1 MEILREY
8 RPSDAAATLEVFLAA
23 VTGTAAADYSPEQI
37 SAWARADD
45 RPLPAWHAAM
55 AARRAFVIES
65 GGAVAGFSDV
75 AASGF
80 IDMMFVSPRF
90 LRRGVA
96 TRLLAHAEDLARR
109 SGAVELSA
117 DVSITARPFFE
128 SRGFAVVAEQ
138 HPVRAGVALTNFRM
152 RKPLE

>member
-8 RPSDAAATLEVFLAA
+8 RASDAAATLEVFLAA
-23 VTGTAAADYSPEQI
+23 VTETAAADYSPEQI
-37 SAWARADD
+37 RAWARADD
-45 RPLPAWHAAM
+45 RDVSAWHTAM
-55 AARRAFVIES
+55 QARRAFVIES
-65 GGAVAGFSDV
+65 GGAVVGFSDV
-75 AASGF
+75 APSGC

-96 TRLLAHAEDLARR
+96 TRLLEHAESLARQ
-109 SGAVELSA
+109 SDAAELSA

-128 SRGFAVVAEQ
+128 SRGFTVVAEQ

-152 RKPLE
+152 RKPLR